1 MRDHIARNLEAIG
14 LSEKEAR
21 IYLAALSL
29 GSTTA
34 QMLAAKATINRPT
47 TYIMIESLMKRG
59 LMSSVIKGKK
69 RYFTAA
75 EPNQLLELMAGQRKE
90 LQKKEEVARE
100 MLPDLIEIA
109 GGNNGK
115 TAVRVFEGD
124 EAWSALQRDILASDA
139 REVRDLAI
147 GANPAVCLRGSLK
160 KEILEKCKVISV
172 QSGQPLDESR
182 FPVKGEMVLYGTK
195 SLLVSQGK
203 DHLSILIDDS
213 DITTTLT
220 TLFNTFR
227 EATK

>member
-90 LQKKEEVARE
+90 LQKKEEIARE

-147 GANPAVCLRGSLK
+147 GASTAVCLRGSLK

-172 QSGQPLDESR
+172 QSGKPLDESR

-203 DHLSILIDDS
+203 DRLSILIDDG
-213 DITTTLT
+213 DIATTLT